1 MIRQLHQDFWTALAL
16 LLLPLLAAAQP
27 YHLPPCY
34 HTRAGLDSFIFALQ
48 DSFPHLVKV
57 DSIGHSRGDM
67 LQAVY
72 PVYAV
77 KISDN
82 VQEFEDEPTSLIIS
96 HIHAEEVIGMELGVR
111 YMRLLTHQYN
121 RYRNLVN
128 NTQIYFI
135 PTMNPDGLEVIAR
148 GLDDYWRKNGY
159 VPPELHGRE
168 CTIVR
173 GPGEDSCGVDLNRN
187 FDFNWIFG
195 DTLWY
200 RGSFEPFDYF
210 RGPAPFS
217 EPEARA
223 VRDFARRIKPTLSV
237 VYHSSRQGGVA
248 EQVICPWEFTW
259 NRTTSKFAPDCTA
272 IAAIGRPY
280 ASLVRKTGSASG
292 YDFVWSLSHNGNL
305 HDWFYKELGTFQ
317 LLTELGPPF
326 NIQPQCVLLDSL
338 NRSNVTGLDWLNRR
352 LINLTGDGP
361 NGPTPLAIYT
371 KDAQTG
377 QAISA
382 EWRLM
387 NTWNPVLGPW
397 YTNEEFGRATCLPR
411 PGQVTIMARKEGY
424 QTATLTTSV
433 SPGQST
439 QSVTLFLQ
447 PLPRHTLTL
456 RLRDEAD
463 NPLSGRV
470 YLDGDFPR
478 WVTVAGGE
486 THVSLPS
493 GIYHARAVADESGRL
508 AIWRSFWLGEN
519 LVHEFALARTSL
531 LWSEDFASGLDD
543 WTAGGDSARWRLDYD
558 TTAMNLGW
566 SLYTNAASGPR
577 WPVVYPDNANMW
589 LEYAHPLTLDDDTL
603 NTIFLHFLRRGRT
616 DFPADSFLVE
626 ISADNGSTWE
636 FAGGF
641 SENEIP
647 WTESWVNLSAW
658 RGQDVRLRFRF
669 KSDYARGDLG
679 LHVDNVRLYGGID
692 VTTPERPVGAAYSYR
707 ITGAYPNPFNPS
719 TTLTYEVAAPG
730 PASIVIYNLL
740 GMEVR
745 RFEITAA
752 GAGAHKLVWD
762 GTATGGAAVT
772 TGLYFARLHGGG
784 SLSTHK
790 LLLLR

>member
-1 MIRQLHQDFWTALAL
+1 MIRTQQHGWRIVLA

-27 YHLPPCY
+27 YPLPPCY

-48 DSFPHLVKV
+48 DSFPQLVKV

-67 LQAVY
+67 LGEVY
-72 PVYAV
+72 PIYAV

-82 VQEFEDEPTSLIIS
+82 VQVFEDEPTSLIIA

-128 NTQIYFI
+128 NAQLYFI
-135 PTMNPDGLEVIAR
+135 PTMNPDGLEVISR
-148 GLDDYWRKNGY
+148 GLDDYARKNGY
-159 VPPELHGRE
+159 IPPELHGRD
-168 CTIVR
+168 CMIVR

-200 RGSFEPFDYF
+200 RGSFEPFDYY

-217 EPEARA
+217 EPETQA

-272 IAAIGRPY
+272 IGSVGRAY
-280 ASLVRKTGSASG
+280 ASLVRKTGSATG

-305 HDWFYKELGTFQ
+305 HDWFYRELGTFQ
-317 LLTELGPPF
+317 YLTELGPPF
-326 NIQPQCVLLDSL
+326 NIQPQCALLDTL
-338 NRSNVTGLDWLNRR
+338 NRGNVASLDWLNRR
-352 LINLTGDGP
+352 LINLAGDGP

-377 QAISA
+377 QAIAA

-387 NTWNPVLGPW
+387 GTYNAILGPW
-397 YTNEEFGRATCLPR
+397 YTNEEFGRATFLPR
-411 PGQVTIMARKEGY
+411 PGQTTIMARKEGY
-424 QTATLTTSV
+424 ESATLTTTI

-439 QSVTLFLQ
+439 HSVTLFLQ
-447 PLPRHTLTL
+447 PLPWFNLTL
-456 RLRDEAD
+456 RLRNEA
-463 NPLSGRV
+463 NQPIAGRV
-470 YLDGDFPR
+470 FLDGEFPR
-478 WVTVAGGE
+478 WVTIPAGE
-486 THVSLPS
+486 ANVTLPA
-493 GIYHARAVADESGRL
+493 GIYRARAVADEPGRL
-508 AIWRSFWLGEN
+508 AIWREFWLGEN
-519 LVHEFALARTSL
+519 LAHEFALARTNL
-531 LWSEDFASGLDD
+531 LWSEDFENGLGN
-543 WTAGGDSARWRLDYD
+543 WTTGGDSVRWRLDYD
-558 TTAMNLGW
+558 TTAMHYGW
-566 SLYTNAASGPR
+566 SLYTNAAEGTR

-589 LEYAHPLTLDDDTL
+589 IEYNQPLFMGGDTL
-603 NTIFLHFLRRGRT
+603 NTVFLYFMRRGRT

-626 ISADNGSTWE
+626 ISGDNGSTWE
-636 FAGGF
+636 FAGGY
-641 SENEIP
+641 SESEIP

-679 LHVDNVRLYGGID
+679 MHVDNVRLYGGID
-692 VTTPERPVGAAYSYR
+692 VSSRERPAGTAYSYR

-719 TTLTYEVAAPG
+719 TTIAYELAAPG
-730 PASIVIYNLL
+730 AARIIIYNLL

-745 RFEITAA
+745 RFDVTAA
-752 GAGAHKLVWD
+752 TAGAYKLIWD
-762 GTATGGAAVT
+762 GTSASGVGVT
-772 TGLYFARLHGGG
+772 SGLYFARLEGGDR
-784 SLSTHK
+784 LSTHK